1 MKDNRA
7 FVDTNIFVY
16 ASLEEKQQGD
26 KRDKSIALLQ
36 SLSDK
41 VVYINTQVLHEIYS
55 VMLRHGIDEKEIQ
68 DKLSVII
75 RETKLSV
82 IRLKTVKRCWDMR
95 QKYKYSYWDCLI
107 LASALE
113 NDCAVV
119 YSEDMQ
125 HNQIIG
131 QSLRIINPFIQ
142 K

>member
-7 FVDTNIFVY
+7 FVDTNIFIY

-113 NDCAVV
+113 NDCAFV